1 MDENNPVKIE
11 LEFTVDS
18 PSVTVIDE
26 IHSRTS
32 LSKIRLK
39 GAMNK
44 GAVWIT
50 QKTRTKR
57 VRCAKAQAQSGDV
70 IAIYYDEKIL
80 NVEPPEPVI
89 IAEKNQYSVRY
100 KPAGLMSSG
109 SRYGDHCAINRWI
122 EKAEDRPTFLV
133 HRLDQ
138 FASGLMV
145 IAHTKKCAAH
155 LSKQFQERQT
165 RKIYQVIVEGAL
177 EPGPDSLFTINEPLE
192 GKEAISHVRSIE
204 TKNGVSLL
212 EVKTETGRKHQI
224 RQHLAGKGF
233 PVLGDRQYGENRYP
247 ELQLTAVELGFTC
260 PISHQFV
267 TFLLPGEY
275 HPKLEKINPRT

>member
-1 MDENNPVKIE
+1 
-11 LEFTVDS
+11 
-18 PSVTVIDE
+18 
-26 IHSRTS
+26 
-32 LSKIRLK
+32 
-39 GAMNK
+39 
-44 GAVWIT
+44 
-50 QKTRTKR
+50 
-57 VRCAKAQAQSGDV
+57 
-70 IAIYYDEKIL
+70 
-80 NVEPPEPVI
+80 
-89 IAEKNQYSVRY
+89 
-100 KPAGLMSSG
+100 
-109 SRYGDHCAINRWI
+109 
-122 EKAEDRPTFLV
+122 
-133 HRLDQ
+133 
-138 FASGLMV
+138 MV

-212 EVKTETGRKHQI
+212 EVKIETGRKHQI